1 MIIVD
6 YKDRRPIYEQIVEK
20 FQMLIVKG
28 VMEPDS
34 QMPSVRKLAMDLSIN
49 PNTIQKAYTQLE
61 QQGFIYPV
69 KGKGNF
75 VTGDRNLLV
84 QKKKVVFDDFQTV
97 VSQGKELGITRDEFY
112 IKVDEVYGEVNY
124 DRSNVH

>member
-75 VTGDRNLLV
+75 VTGDRNLLDR
-84 QKKKVVFDDFQTV
+84 KSVV
-97 VSQGKELGITRDEFY
+97 
-112 IKVDEVYGEVNY
+112 
-124 DRSNVH
+124 

>member
-84 QKKKVVFDDFQTV
+84 QKKKVAFDDFQTV